1 LECIEYHFF
10 STLILG
16 GELKNRL
23 IILKLNPSQK
33 EVMMTLTVK
42 RLPNKFFPDLTR
54 VIARFF
60 MPGAEDRAKNII
72 KTISDLSEQDV
83 NSALNEVLADFSNRH
98 RNISKIFET
107 NFDNLKHVLVSN
119 ICVSPDSLSLER
131 KLLIGSYF
139 TSEYAIEAAAFFNPS
154 IVEDPNQGNLEEGQK
169 RVIVSFRA
177 IGEGHISSV
186 VFRSGLITQNN
197 KLVFKPAGKFVDLP
211 ETLKLHVYDKNH
223 FLQKLQ
229 EMHLHKD
236 IIGHIMDKLGEKFIY
251 RELQESITASI
262 KNIKLSYSKK
272 RVIDSINWLANS
284 HYEINFSR
292 DTAISERVIF
302 PSSPHESNGIEDAR
316 FVKFIDDDG
325 SVTYYATYTAYNGYT
340 IIPKSIE
347 TKDFYHFKITP
358 IHGEYTQNKNLAIFP
373 RKIKGQYTM
382 LSRHDGVNNYIMFS
396 DDIHVWNGAQKIQE
410 PKYPWEFV
418 QLGNCGSPVETAKG
432 WLMITHGV
440 GSMRRYCLGAVLLD
454 LQEPSKVIG
463 QLREPLLRPKEEERQ
478 GYVPNVVYS
487 CGQIIHNDHLIIP
500 YGISDYA
507 SGFAAV
513 RVDEL
518 LDKLLNG

>member
-1 LECIEYHFF
+1 
-10 STLILG
+10 
-16 GELKNRL
+16 
-23 IILKLNPSQK
+23 
-33 EVMMTLTVK
+33 
-42 RLPNKFFPDLTR
+42 
-54 VIARFF
+54 
-60 MPGAEDRAKNII
+60 
-72 KTISDLSEQDV
+72 
-83 NSALNEVLADFSNRH
+83 
-98 RNISKIFET
+98 
-107 NFDNLKHVLVSN
+107 
-119 ICVSPDSLSLER
+119 
-131 KLLIGSYF
+131 
-139 TSEYAIEAAAFFNPS
+139 
-154 IVEDPNQGNLEEGQK
+154 
-169 RVIVSFRA
+169 
-177 IGEGHISSV
+177 
-186 VFRSGLITQNN
+186 
-197 KLVFKPAGKFVDLP
+197 
-211 ETLKLHVYDKNH
+211 
-223 FLQKLQ
+223 
-229 EMHLHKD
+229 
-236 IIGHIMDKLGEKFIY
+236 MDKLGEKFIY